1 MTGDASSKRSMAFT
15 ATDLDPGDVE
25 SFLRDNPEFFL
36 HRPELLA
43 DIRLPHGG
51 AGSVSLV
58 ERQVALLRERDLET
72 RGRLAELTQNA
83 EASETLFEASRRMVI
98 AVLDCRQLADLDRV
112 VEDGLKSCFGVEYAA
127 HIWLPDAQEL
137 AAELPACDADRHSIL
152 DGLLKGQRAYC
163 GVFRQEEMTT
173 LFPDCTSEGSAAIA
187 PLVHGDRMIGVISV
201 GSSDVG
207 RYDSSVG
214 TLFLEHLCQVITHL
228 PCLGKL
234 PDA

>member
-15 ATDLDPGDVE
+15 AADLDPVDVE
-25 SFLRDNPEFFL
+25 SFLRDNPDFFL
-36 HRPELLA
+36 TRPELLT
-43 DIRLPHGG
+43 DISLPHGG

-98 AVLDCRQLADLDRV
+98 AVLDCGELADLDRV
-112 VEDGLKSCFGVEYAA
+112 VKDGLTSFFGVEYAA
-127 HIWLPDAQEL
+127 HIWLPHLSATEPG
-137 AAELPACDADRHSIL
+137 LPVCDADRYSIL

-163 GVFRQEEMTT
+163 GVFRHEQMSA
-173 LFPDCTSEGSAAIA
+173 LFPECSSEGSAAIA
-187 PLVHGDRMIGVISV
+187 PLVLGDVMVGAISV

-228 PCLGKL
+228 PCHGTLR
-234 PDA
+234 DA